1 MVNDYGPIVEIS
13 NRLVD
18 ESMATRES
26 TPGHCPNCGQSVPA
40 ANVLIEYVRDDGRPA
55 AYAECPA
62 CADVVRP
69 R

>member
-1 MVNDYGPIVEIS
+1 
-13 NRLVD
+13 
-18 ESMATRES
+18 MATRES
-26 TPGHCPNCGQSVPA
+26 TPGDCPHCGHVVPA